1 MRQSARARRPQLACV
16 HIDTRARMGRY
27 DDGEEEDLDLEEVR
41 LCFTSFLEF
50 KMI

>member
-1 MRQSARARRPQLACV
+1 MPVDHSLHVCAL
-16 HIDTRARMGRY
+16 TRARMGRY

-50 KMI
+50 KML

>member
-1 MRQSARARRPQLACV
+1 MRQSARARRLQLACV
-16 HIDTRARMGRY
+16 HMNTRVRIGRY

-50 KMI
+50 KML

>member
-1 MRQSARARRPQLACV
+1 MPVDHSSHVCN
-16 HIDTRARMGRY
+16 IDMRARMGRY

-50 KMI
+50 KML